1 MSILTLYAG
10 SSLPF
15 GTGVNIG
22 DNQLPSPTGFKAS
35 HEQIWSEDTGR
46 AQSGS
51 NQAKMIGESV
61 AEKKTYAI
69 EWGILSYTDFHQIET
84 LLTSGFFY
92 FGIGDPDT
100 PPNSPPQFYRGEIQY
115 DVIQVGTTRYYKGV
129 AVQVIER

>member
-10 SSLPF
+10 STSSL
-15 GTGVNIG
+15 TSANK
-22 DNQLPSPTGFKAS
+22 LPSPTGFKAS

-61 AEKKTYAI
+61 AQKKTYAI
-69 EWGILSYTDFHQIET
+69 EWGVLEYADFSTIESLLSP
-84 LLTSGFFY
+84 GFFY
-92 FGIGDPDT
+92 FGIGTPTT
-100 PPNSPPQFYRGEIQY
+100 PPSTPTEFYRGEIQY